1 MPPAVSQVIGYLVT
15 DLLEVS
21 LQQILLSHACGG
33 RIVTLAHVKLCVM
46 SALKQRAVTYQR
58 PIHLLNSST
67 F

>member
-15 DLLEVS
+15 DLEVS

-46 SALKQRAVTYQR
+46 SALKPRAVTYQR